1 MIKAAEKKHQPDFIL
16 LGTLILLVLTGFLV
30 LATASVPYSLRIA
43 NDPNYFLMHQLEYGA
58 IGLVL
63 GFIAY
68 KLPIDKIKKIN
79 FSLFFFLLFL
89 MYSVFLPFWS
99 HEAKGATR
107 WIELGFFHLQPSEPL
122 KLAAIIYLATLIDKF
137 KKKSL
142 KPFII
147 IMILIAASLLLQK
160 DLSTLIIIALTAC
173 VIYFCGQ
180 GSFKNIALIGLAGIL
195 AIAAFIAIE
204 PYRLQRIETLF
215 NPSKDLL
222 GSGYHPQQAL
232 ISIGSG
238 QILGSGLGLSVQKFG
253 FLPESI
259 TDSIF
264 AIFAEET
271 GFVGCTFLVLL
282 FLVFAYRVFSMAK
295 KSEDLSC
302 KLMAC
307 GIGFWITFQAFINI
321 SSMTG
326 LVPVSGIPLPFISN
340 GGSHMIAELAAMGV
354 LLNISKNV

>member
-1 MIKAAEKKHQPDFIL
+1 
-16 LGTLILLVLTGFLV
+16 LLVLTGFLV

-43 NDPNYFLMHQLEYGA
+43 NDPNYFLIHQLEYGA
-58 IGLVL
+58 IGLIL

-68 KLPIDKIKKIN
+68 KLPIEKIKKIN
-79 FSLFFFLLFL
+79 FPVFFVLLIL
-89 MYSVFLPFWS
+89 MFSVFLPIWS

-107 WIELGFFHLQPSEPL
+107 WIELGGFHLQPSEPL

-142 KPFII
+142 KPFAVII
-147 IMILIAASLLLQK
+147 GLISLSLLLQK
-160 DLSTLIIIALTAC
+160 DLSTLIIIGLTAC

-180 GSFKNIALIGLAGIL
+180 APFKHIALIGFIGISAL
-195 AIAAFIAIE
+195 AAFVAVE

-215 NPSKDLL
+215 NPSQDLL

-232 ISIGSG
+232 FSIGSG
-238 QILGSGLGLSVQKFG
+238 QIFGSGLGLSVQKFG

-271 GFVGCTFLVLL
+271 GFTGCAFLIFL
-282 FLVFAYRVFSMAK
+282 FLFFAYRVFSMAK
-295 KSEDLSC
+295 KSEDISQ
-302 KLMAC
+302 KLMVC
-307 GIGFWITFQAFINI
+307 GIGFWITSQAFINI

-326 LVPVSGIPLPFISN
+326 LLPVSGIPLPFISN
-340 GGSHMIAELAAMGV
+340 GGSHMIAELTAMGV